1 MELPTAAVPC
11 NLLYGHSLRLIPVL
25 QKLNKLL
32 KSPASMANPVFYLRR
47 KFSKGFII
55 SIRLKHRIVSKP
67 FFSFWLIYDPPVAN
81 SFKEISFLHCDK
93 GEIRPESGRA
103 GRGGGQLVQKHDE
116 VVFIGGPLSDIS
128 G

>member
-25 QKLNKLL
+25 QKLNKFL
-32 KSPASMANPVFYLRR
+32 KRPASMANPVFYLRT
-47 KFSKGFII
+47 KISKDFII
-55 SIRLKHRIVSKP
+55 SIRLKHRIVPKP
-67 FFSFWLIYDPPVAN
+67 FLSSWLFYDPAVAN

-93 GEIRPESGRA
+93 GENRPESSRA
-103 GRGGGQLVQKHDE
+103 GRGGGQLVQKPDD
-116 VVFIGGPLSDIS
+116 VVCIGGPLSGIS

>member
-25 QKLNKLL
+25 QKLNKFL

-67 FFSFWLIYDPPVAN
+67 FFSFWLFYDPAVAN
-81 SFKEISFLHCDK
+81 SFKEISFLHCNK
-93 GEIRPESGRA
+93 GENRPELSRT
-103 GRGGGQLVQKHDE
+103 GRGSGQLVQKPGD
-116 VVFIGGPLSDIS
+116 VVCIGGPLSGIS